1 MKRWRHASIDR
12 VATNRPDD
20 EREARIDMIL
30 EELRLNT
37 QDLRE
42 LAKQAAIRARET
54 RRGARATVDYVR
66 AQQGSQ
72 GSRKAEKKR

>member
-1 MKRWRHASIDR
+1 

-20 EREARIDMIL
+20 EREARIDVIL

-37 QDLRE
+37 QDLHE
-42 LAKQAAIRARET
+42 LAAQAAVRARET
-54 RRGARATVDYVR
+54 RRRVRATADSVR
-66 AQQGSQ
+66 AQQRSQ

>member
-1 MKRWRHASIDR
+1 

-20 EREARIDMIL
+20 EREARIDVIL

-37 QDLRE
+37 QDLHE
-42 LAKQAAIRARET
+42 LAAQAAVRARQI
-54 RRGARATVDYVR
+54 RRRARATVDSVR
-66 AQQGSQ
+66 AQQVSQ

>member
-1 MKRWRHASIDR
+1 

-20 EREARIDMIL
+20 EREARIDVIL

-37 QDLRE
+37 QDLHE
-42 LAKQAAIRARET
+42 LAAQAAVRARET
-54 RRGARATVDYVR
+54 RRRARATVDSVR
-66 AQQGSQ
+66 AQQ